1 MNTVLYSCTCRR
13 TWICTIS
20 PCFNQI
26 YRKKR
31 KISETVDD
39 MEAYQKLNDSIF
51 DQILWST
58 DEKLAK
64 AREIMMNIQKRQLYK
79 CVGQVRPPDGSTFDK
94 VGLFCK
100 VRDNLQ
106 CRFILLYLLWLI
118 QNLAWKISISYV
130 NCIVKALSFK
140 AF

>member
-1 MNTVLYSCTCRR
+1 MNLKYHIQYS
-13 TWICTIS
+13 IVVHIAELEFLLS

-39 MEAYQKLNDSIF
+39 MEAYQKLTDSIF

-58 DEKLAK
+58 DKKLAK

-94 VGLFCK
+94 DKVGLFCK

-106 CRFILLYLLWLI
+106 CRFILLYLL
-118 QNLAWKISISYV
+118 
-130 NCIVKALSFK
+130 
-140 AF
+140 